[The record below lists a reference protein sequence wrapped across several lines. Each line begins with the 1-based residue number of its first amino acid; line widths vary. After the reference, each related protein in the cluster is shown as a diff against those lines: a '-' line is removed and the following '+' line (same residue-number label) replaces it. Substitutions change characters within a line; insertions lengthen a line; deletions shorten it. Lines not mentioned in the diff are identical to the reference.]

1 MIKKRKIVPIE
12 RCYRYLQEIPQQKII
27 KNTWIYISLL
37 AASALFLIIKQVTHI
52 EFMLHVA
59 AIPLEILLGALLIEK
74 FLERKEKAEKL
85 RQLMFFKGY
94 MFQSEMRNLFITNF
108 DALKSPEITMSKIKN
123 ASLEELK
130 QMRRDA
136 DHIEYESL
144 ESMELVIKEY
154 VLTYSVFNNFM
165 ERAITYNLETSF
177 QDMLYILHFIQSV
190 KLFKQT
196 YPEKLFIYEAV
207 KQPLLIKKVRKIL
220 ENGIQHFLDYMIEL
234 KEKKPDL
241 FYEIM
246 SDYEL
251 SLQISFF

>member
-1 MIKKRKIVPIE
+1 MKMVKSI
-12 RCYRYLQEIPQQKII
+12 
-27 KNTWIYISLL
+27 WIYISLL
-37 AASALFLIIKQVTHI
+37 AASVIFLFIHEKTHF

-74 FLERKEKAEKL
+74 FLERKERADKL
-85 RQLMFFKGY
+85 RQLMFFKGH

-108 DALKSPEITMSKIKN
+108 DALKSPEITMSKIRN
-123 ASLEELK
+123 AGLEELK
-130 QMRRDA
+130 QMRREA
-136 DHIEYESL
+136 DRIEYVSL
-144 ESMELVIKEY
+144 DSMELVIKEY
-154 VLTYSVFNNFM
+154 VLTYKVFNNFM

-177 QDMLYILHFIQSV
+177 QEMLYILHFIQSV

-196 YPEKLFIYEAV
+196 YPDKLFVYEAV
-207 KQPLLIKKVRKIL
+207 KQPLLMKKVRKVL
-220 ENGIQHFLDYMIEL
+220 EGGIQHFLDYMIEL

-246 SDYEL
+246 SDYEM

>member
-1 MIKKRKIVPIE
+1 MIKKREIVPIE
-12 RCYRYLQEIPQQKII
+12 RCYRCLQEILQWKFI
-27 KNTWIYISLL
+27 KNIWIYIFLI
-37 AASALFLIIKQVTHI
+37 AASALFLFIKKVTHI

-59 AIPLEILLGALLIEK
+59 AIPLEILLGALLVEK

-108 DALKSPEITMSKIKN
+108 DALKSPEITITKIKN

-136 DHIEYESL
+136 DHIEYVSL

-154 VLTYSVFNNFM
+154 VLTYNVFNNFM
-165 ERAITYNLETSF
+165 ERAITYNLERNY

-190 KLFKQT
+190 KLFNQT
-196 YPEKLFIYEAV
+196 NPDKLFIYEAV
-207 KQPLLIKKVRKIL
+207 KQPLLMKKVRKIL
-220 ENGIQHFLDYMIEL
+220 ESGIQHFLDYMIEL
-234 KEKKPDL
+234 KEKSPDL
-241 FYEIM
+241 FDEIM